1 MKRLFQITAV
11 LVAGLALTACDDDI
25 FDELSA
31 QQILDEAGKIQL
43 RGEQVI
49 LTPDQVTC
57 GEKKG
62 LWVVDLMDS
71 GDYIARLTAEGRA
84 LQFGDDIRMG
94 DRHYSGPYTQLSG
107 ALEVHVNRIDKI
119 TDEKPNAKI
128 VEAKVGVKIDHEC
141 FKEHPL
147 PLLGIVR
154 GNFSEDADPRFRL
167 RQKSDWVV
175 EQVLH

>member
-31 QQILDEAGKIQL
+31 QQILDEGGKIPL
-43 RGEQVI
+43 RGEHVI

-62 LWVVDLMDS
+62 LWIVDQLDS
-71 GDYIARLTAEGRA
+71 GDAIARLTAAGRA

-94 DRHYSGPYTQLSG
+94 DRRFSGPYTLLAG
-107 ALEVHVNRIDKI
+107 AFEVRVEKIDKI

-128 VEAKVGVKIDHEC
+128 VEAKVGVKIEHEC
-141 FKEHPL
+141 FTRPV
-147 PLLGIVR
+147 PLLGINR
-154 GNFSEDADPRFRL
+154 GDFSEDADPRFRL

-175 EQVLH
+175 EAVLH